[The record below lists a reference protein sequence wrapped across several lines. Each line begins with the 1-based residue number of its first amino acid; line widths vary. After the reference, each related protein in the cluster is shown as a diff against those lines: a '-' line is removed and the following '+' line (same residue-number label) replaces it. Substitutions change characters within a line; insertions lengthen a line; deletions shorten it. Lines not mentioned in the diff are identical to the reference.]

1 MNAREFFKETTLL
14 ALAMTGPPILLLILV
29 KLTLDLEPLP
39 LLLWATFAVA
49 WTILIS
55 FLYYRKRIVSAKRQ
69 LT

>member
-39 LLLWATFAVA
+39 LLFWATFAVA